1 MQMVQSLTEL
11 GKILLVK
18 EIFSMLTSIL
28 RRRNTFFF
36 ERLTPHHSTPT
47 PFLTNHIQSSNI
59 YLKWST
65 STVTSIVTAL
75 FTMELLKGSSEHGKT
90 TIQNLLDT
98 VNAWMWLSYQKLKD
112 HGLDNNLSR
121 EIHKKALPYQCCDLC
136 LSENFSIIC
145 TDPGSLLNKR
155 TELISKCRHRNKFLL
170 ASVKI

>member
-1 MQMVQSLTEL
+1 MTELKFVSLLGFTYWIDWVLLLIKVVYIYVETMGLLQQIMQMVQSLTEL

-36 ERLTPHHSTPT
+36 ERLTPHHSTST
-47 PFLTNHIQSSNI
+47 PFLTTHIQSSNS

-65 STVTSIVTAL
+65 STVTSTVTAL

-98 VNAWMWLSYQKLKD
+98 VNAWMWLSY
-112 HGLDNNLSR
+112 
-121 EIHKKALPYQCCDLC
+121 
-136 LSENFSIIC
+136 
-145 TDPGSLLNKR
+145 
-155 TELISKCRHRNKFLL
+155 
-170 ASVKI
+170 